1 MDEVHD
7 RMADEFFRLGTQS
20 FGSDGVEVQES
31 PLCVHDYRFRRR
43 LDDRAEIRVRGQA
56 RHRANIRTVACEA
69 RIRLPRFHIVN
80 LRCPRPVH
88 KPCSRGPRTV
98 PRSPRLEDATK
109 TAGLVAH
116 ELNNL
121 LTVININTEFL
132 LESTSENPTSA
143 EELREI
149 QRAAQR
155 ASVLAR
161 RLLAS
166 SRREAFDP
174 SATQT
179 TKKRTPPRGAKAKG
193 STDGKDRVTETVLLV
208 EDEAAVRGLAKRV
221 LTQRGYRVLEAADGA
236 IALRLAA
243 GHVGE
248 IDLVLSDVDM
258 PNLGGRGMVE
268 ELKELSP
275 DMRVLFMSGY
285 PKEEIFPEPARARRT
300 PYLQKPFTAEA
311 LCNEVRSALGYT
323 D

>member
-1 MDEVHD
+1 M
-7 RMADEFFRLGTQS
+7 
-20 FGSDGVEVQES
+20 
-31 PLCVHDYRFRRR
+31 P
-43 LDDRAEIRVRGQA
+43 
-56 RHRANIRTVACEA
+56 RH
-69 RIRLPRFHIVN
+69 
-80 LRCPRPVH
+80 PRP
-88 KPCSRGPRTV
+88 
-98 PRSPRLEDATK
+98 EDATK

-132 LESTSENPTSA
+132 LDSTSENPASA

-149 QRAAQR
+149 QGAAQR

-166 SRREAFDP
+166 SRREPFDP

-179 TKKRTPPRGAKAKG
+179 TSKRTPVRTTAKSDVDA
-193 STDGKDRVTETVLLV
+193 KDRVTETVLLV
-208 EDEAAVRGLAKRV
+208 EDEAGVRGLAKRV
-221 LTQRGYRVLEAADGA
+221 LIQRGYRVLEAADGA
-236 IALRLAA
+236 IALRVAA

-285 PKEEIFPEPARARRT
+285 PKDQVFPEPARARKT

-311 LCNEVRSALGYT
+311 LYNEVRSALGYT

>member
-1 MDEVHD
+1 M
-7 RMADEFFRLGTQS
+7 
-20 FGSDGVEVQES
+20 
-31 PLCVHDYRFRRR
+31 
-43 LDDRAEIRVRGQA
+43 
-56 RHRANIRTVACEA
+56 
-69 RIRLPRFHIVN
+69 PRN
-80 LRCPRPVH
+80 
-88 KPCSRGPRTV
+88 
-98 PRSPRLEDATK
+98 PRLEDATK

-132 LESTSENPTSA
+132 LDSTSENPTSA

-155 ASVLAR
+155 ASLLAR

-166 SRREAFDP
+166 SRREHFDP
-174 SATQT
+174 GPAQT
-179 TKKRTPPRGAKAKG
+179 TKKRTPPRGSAQKG
-193 STDGKDRVTETVLLV
+193 KVDVKDRVTETVLLV
-208 EDEAAVRGLAKRV
+208 EDEPGVRGLAKRV

-311 LCNEVRSALGYT
+311 LCVEVRKALGYS

>member
-1 MDEVHD
+1 
-7 RMADEFFRLGTQS
+7 
-20 FGSDGVEVQES
+20 
-31 PLCVHDYRFRRR
+31 
-43 LDDRAEIRVRGQA
+43 
-56 RHRANIRTVACEA
+56 
-69 RIRLPRFHIVN
+69 LPRN
-80 LRCPRPVH
+80 
-88 KPCSRGPRTV
+88 
-98 PRSPRLEDATK
+98 PRLEDATK

-132 LESTSENPTSA
+132 LDSTSENPTSA

-166 SRREAFDP
+166 SRREHFDP
-174 SATQT
+174 GPAQT
-179 TKKRTPPRGAKAKG
+179 TKKRTPPRGSAQKGKA
-193 STDGKDRVTETVLLV
+193 DAKDRVTETVLLV
-208 EDEAAVRGLAKRV
+208 EDEPGVRGLAKRV

-311 LCNEVRSALGYT
+311 LCNEVRKALGYS

>member
-1 MDEVHD
+1 M
-7 RMADEFFRLGTQS
+7 
-20 FGSDGVEVQES
+20 
-31 PLCVHDYRFRRR
+31 
-43 LDDRAEIRVRGQA
+43 
-56 RHRANIRTVACEA
+56 
-69 RIRLPRFHIVN
+69 PRN
-80 LRCPRPVH
+80 
-88 KPCSRGPRTV
+88 
-98 PRSPRLEDATK
+98 PRLEDATK

-132 LESTSENPTSA
+132 LDSTSENPTSA

-166 SRREAFDP
+166 SRREHFDP
-174 SATQT
+174 GPAQT
-179 TKKRTPPRGAKAKG
+179 TKKRTPPRGSAQKGKA
-193 STDGKDRVTETVLLV
+193 DAKDRVTETVLLV
-208 EDEAAVRGLAKRV
+208 EDEPGVRGLAKRV

-311 LCNEVRSALGYT
+311 LCNEVRKALGYS

>member
-1 MDEVHD
+1 M
-7 RMADEFFRLGTQS
+7 
-20 FGSDGVEVQES
+20 
-31 PLCVHDYRFRRR
+31 
-43 LDDRAEIRVRGQA
+43 
-56 RHRANIRTVACEA
+56 
-69 RIRLPRFHIVN
+69 
-80 LRCPRPVH
+80 
-88 KPCSRGPRTV
+88 SRN
-98 PRSPRLEDATK
+98 PRLEDATK

-132 LESTSENPTSA
+132 LDSTSENPTSA

-166 SRREAFDP
+166 SRREHFDP
-174 SATQT
+174 GPAQT
-179 TKKRTPPRGAKAKG
+179 TKKRTPPRGSAQKGKA
-193 STDGKDRVTETVLLV
+193 DAKDRVTETVLLV
-208 EDEAAVRGLAKRV
+208 EDEPGGRGLAKRV

-311 LCNEVRSALGYT
+311 LCNEVRKALGYS

>member
-1 MDEVHD
+1 
-7 RMADEFFRLGTQS
+7 
-20 FGSDGVEVQES
+20 
-31 PLCVHDYRFRRR
+31 
-43 LDDRAEIRVRGQA
+43 
-56 RHRANIRTVACEA
+56 
-69 RIRLPRFHIVN
+69 
-80 LRCPRPVH
+80 
-88 KPCSRGPRTV
+88 V

-193 STDGKDRVTETVLLV
+193 GTDAKDRITETVLLV